1 MSPQL
6 VGFLL
11 GEGDKMSIET
21 IVLLVCSSTVL
32 LVVFTLALSIAQ
44 LNGRMAEEER
54 TKGVTINGVTYY
66 AEDQ

>member
-1 MSPQL
+1 
-6 VGFLL
+6 
-11 GEGDKMSIET
+11 MSIAT

-54 TKGVTINGVTYY
+54 TKGVPINGVTYY
-66 AEDQ
+66 TEDQ